1 MAQAV
6 LMVVL
11 SQPLLTSGFFKLV
24 ALGNEHVWDE
34 PRLASTATLG
44 ELRGKIALV
53 RRFFR
58 MFRFLESFRAAH
70 AIYTSFYAPPPPPP
84 PPPPPSAA
92 PEAAAVPS
100 PPAAASLEGPSEKE
114 EKDTTTTGIEP
125 TPPTPAH
132 HEHGPHCRHHQPQ
145 PPPGRASNN
154 RPPSEAWLDIFSR
167 TFNGM
172 YLLLETLTL
181 VDALQLPGLPL
192 WGAAR
197 AGRLHVEGQRFWFLA
212 LLCGAAAGLL
222 KVVKLV
228 GYGPV
233 PQTGEGYGL
242 GPPPGAGEGEKS
254 GEQLQLPDWQ
264 RRRDKMRRMVYARRE
279 SRRAWKMEIR
289 TRGYALARRCVADV
303 LDLAVPGSV
312 VGWVRVEPGT
322 VGAVMVLSTWLTGV
336 EVWERCGRE
345 IGREIGRVY

>member
-1 MAQAV
+1 MLRMAQAV

-11 SQPLLTSGFFKLV
+11 STPLLTSGFFKLV

-34 PRLASTATLG
+34 PRVASVAALG

-70 AIYTSFYAPPPPPP
+70 AIYISFYAPPPPPTA
-84 PPPPPSAA
+84 SAA
-92 PEAAAVPS
+92 TAASS
-100 PPAAASLEGPSEKE
+100 PPAATSPEAPREKE
-114 EKDTTTTGIEP
+114 ERDPAPTGAEP
-125 TPPTPAH
+125 APPA
-132 HEHGPHCRHHQPQ
+132 QPQ
-145 PPPGRASNN
+145 APPPPRNRAGNEG

-167 TFNGM
+167 TFNGL

-181 VDALQLPGLPL
+181 ADALQLPGLPL

-197 AGRLHVEGQRFWFLA
+197 AARLHVEGQRFWFLA

-242 GPPPGAGEGEKS
+242 GPPAGEDGEKGEK
-254 GEQLQLPDWQ
+254 GEQQQQQQLPDWQ
-264 RRRDKMRRMVYARRE
+264 RRRDRMRRMVYARRE
-279 SRRAWKMEIR
+279 SRRAWKRAIR

-322 VGAVMVLSTWLTGV
+322 VGLVMVVSTWLTGV

-345 IGREIGRVY
+345 IGRVY